1 MTEVQSNKINF
12 NNLKKLIE
20 HGEKKLKKKKIKE
33 SQIKVKWLISHIL
46 RIPIK
51 NLSLYYNFKLN
62 IEQVERFNK
71 YIKRLLN
78 HEPVQYVIKETEFY
92 GLDFELN
99 DNVLIPRI
107 ETERLVDFA
116 IDIIKEYNYKFIL
129 DIGSGSGI
137 IGICIAKSLNKNIS
151 IIGIDS
157 NKNALKI
164 AKRNAK
170 KHDIDSKIQFLYLDI
185 LKNKLN
191 RKYDLIISNPPYIS
205 INEYHKL
212 DKDIKLFEPKSA
224 LTDYDKGISFY
235 EKYSIE
241 GFKWLNKNGSMVL
254 EVGGNNHSKKIKDI
268 FLKTGWKKIELINDY
283 NGDSRVL
290 IAKN

>member
-71 YIKRLLN
+71 YIKRLVN
-78 HEPVQYVIKETEFY
+78 HEPVQYIIKETEFY

-99 DNVLIPRI
+99 NNVLIPRI

-170 KHDIDSKIQFLYLDI
+170 KHDIDSKIQFLYFDI

-191 RKYDLIISNPPYIS
+191 RKFDLIISNPPYIS

-224 LTDYDKGISFY
+224 LTDYDKGILFY

-241 GFKWLNKNGSMVL
+241 GFKWLNKNGSMIL

>member
-1 MTEVQSNKINF
+1 LTEVQSNKINF

-71 YIKRLLN
+71 YIKRLVN
-78 HEPVQYVIKETEFY
+78 HEPVQYIIKETEFY

-170 KHDIDSKIQFLYLDI
+170 KHDIDSKIQFLYFDI

-191 RKYDLIISNPPYIS
+191 RKFDLIISNPPYIS

>member
-1 MTEVQSNKINF
+1 MTKVQSNKINF
-12 NNLKKLIE
+12 NNLKTLIE
-20 HGEKKLKKKKIKE
+20 HGEKKLKKKEIKE
-33 SQIKVKWLISHIL
+33 SHIKVKWLLSHIL
-46 RIPIK
+46 SIPIK
-51 NLSLYYNFKLN
+51 DLSLYYKLKLN

-78 HEPVQYVIKETEFY
+78 YEPVQYVIKETEFY

-99 DNVLIPRI
+99 NNVLIPRI

-164 AKRNAK
+164 AKKNAR
-170 KHDIDSKIQFLYLDI
+170 KHAIDSKIQFLYLDI

-224 LTDYDKGISFY
+224 LTDYDKGILFY

-241 GFKWLNKNGSMVL
+241 GFKWLNKNGSMIL

-268 FLKTGWKKIELINDY
+268 FLKTGWKNIELINDY

-290 IAKN
+290 IVKN